1 VIRRTVTGPVSLPVD
16 WCLGPNQAADRD
28 VAPFRTD
35 CDLDQQVHIVCPPAP
50 DLALVEA
57 EDVVEEQLPVARRGK
72 FLGVTSAG
80 HVADEGIED
89 VLRLVHGRHLGDRWQ
104 RGGLTHLVELG
115 LQKRGEAGVAENVI
129 GTKRSKPAR
138 WP

>member
-1 VIRRTVTGPVSLPVD
+1 MD

-80 HVADEGIED
+80 HVADERIED